1 VHARIAT
8 FEIPAHM
15 PREDGERLVEAVRAR
30 ITGDGGPEGAD
41 RVLILAD
48 PDNGRGLNI
57 TFFDSAEHMQAA
69 ESFFEDM
76 KPVQVEGV
84 DSGRRI
90 DVAHYEVMMDQDV
103 G

>member
-1 VHARIAT
+1 MHARIAT
-8 FEIPAHM
+8 FEM
-15 PREDGERLVEAVRAR
+15 QSGMKREDGERLVEAVRAR
-30 ITGDGGPEGAD
+30 ITGEGGPEGAE

-57 TFFDSAEHMQAA
+57 TFFDTGEHMQAA
-69 ESFFEDM
+69 ESFFENM
-76 KPVQVEGV
+76 TPVQVDGV
-84 DSGRRI
+84 DSGRRV